1 VGKSHLAAKI
11 IEHAGPSHLMG
22 AKETTRAE
30 VAAYFIEYEDFDTPT
45 MSGSKIDST
54 KNETTAAITPA
65 TTSTNG
71 ETDEKQVKAD
81 GKSETTTNPENAP
94 KETKTTDDQDDDL
107 HSEFVASILRTMAWQ
122 LSEDDKKYEKFLTDH
137 IKATEENCK
146 AGTPDIDVRN
156 LLSISSSPSSHIVC

>member
-11 IEHAGPSHLMG
+11 IENVGLSHLMG
-22 AKETTRAE
+22 TKETTRAE
-30 VAAYFIEYEDFDTPT
+30 VAAYFIEYEDLDTPT
-45 MSGSKIDST
+45 VSESNIDST
-54 KNETTAAITPA
+54 KNGTTAAITPV

-81 GKSETTTNPENAP
+81 GKDETSTNPENVP
-94 KETKTTDDQDDDL
+94 KETTTTDDQGLTEDDDL

-146 AGTPDIDVRN
+146 AGTPDIEVRN
-156 LLSISSSPSSHIVC
+156 LLRISS